1 MKPID
6 AARELVAVLE
16 QLESLQ
22 LRRVELLSALGYPG
36 PTIEAQLP
44 KAAVKAPKAAKGVEQ
59 ATLEAIA
66 PYAAKEALIPT
77 AGSRRTDEQILADPH
92 HRTEAEKQR
101 VAELAAD
108 IYDAN
113 VDPATEPQKRMI
125 FGILSK
131 QFGIKDDAEKK
142 QLIIAILEK
151 QKGIKLESI
160 SKELSKAWAGDLI
173 DYLESATNAE
183 IEAMRVPF

>member
-6 AARELVAVLE
+6 AARELVEVLE

-22 LRRVELLSALGYPG
+22 TRRVELVTELANM
-36 PTIEAQLP
+36 QLP
-44 KAAVKAPKAAKGVEQ
+44 YMHEITKPLKAPKGPKGVEH
-59 ATLEAIA
+59 ATLEATA
-66 PYAAKEALIPT
+66 PYEAKEALTPI

-92 HRTEAEKQR
+92 HRTEAEKER